1 MKKILAVFCI
11 VSLFVGCKGRNEAHD
26 DWSKARQQMEVRG
39 QELLAE
45 ARLSL
50 SKSQFQTARQHINT
64 LRKECDLAFDARQ
77 QGILLLDSIDL
88 QEAIHDMMAT
98 DSLLRKSPLQADSLR
113 WALEEY
119 NNRIKFYRRKLEHDK
134 RINNQ
139 SVSTN
144 DKQRSH

>member
-1 MKKILAVFCI
+1 
-11 VSLFVGCKGRNEAHD
+11 
-26 DWSKARQQMEVRG
+26 MEVRG
-39 QELLAE
+39 QELLTE

-64 LRKECDLAFDARQ
+64 LRKECDLAFEARQ

-88 QEAIHDMMAT
+88 QEAVHDMMAT
-98 DSLLRKSPLQADSLR
+98 DSLLRNSPLQADSLR

-134 RINNQ
+134 RFNDQ